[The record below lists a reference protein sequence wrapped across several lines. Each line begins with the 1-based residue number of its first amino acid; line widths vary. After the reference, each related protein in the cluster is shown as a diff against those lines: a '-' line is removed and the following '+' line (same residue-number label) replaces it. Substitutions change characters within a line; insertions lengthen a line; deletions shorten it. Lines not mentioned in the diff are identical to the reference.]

1 MFDIRDCLNQ
11 IVDIMMDKAN
21 MKKIKIEQFFEGFN
35 PNEAI

>member
-21 MKKIKIEQFFEGFN
+21 MKKINIEQFFEGFN
-35 PNEAI
+35 LDKVI